1 MRFIFLFLAAAC
13 VLLLPTIVSAE
24 AGWTDYTPVAELVPT
39 SRHYYEVRL
48 PVRNN
53 PSGCTKT
60 EWFYQDYALKA
71 ADKMY
76 ETLLHA
82 LESGKRVR
90 VYVTG
95 KCSIKGY
102 ADFNAVSIIP

>member
-1 MRFIFLFLAAAC
+1 MRLSVLFQLGACIFLTPAY
-13 VLLLPTIVSAE
+13 VSAE
-24 AGWTDYTPVAELVPT
+24 AGWTDYASVAELVPT

-48 PVRNN
+48 PVGKN

-60 EWFYQDYALKA
+60 EWFYQDYGLKA

-76 ETLLHA
+76 DTLLHA

-95 KCSIKGY
+95 KCSIEGY